1 MLLIPASPQVVFSLT
16 SSECLKEVWKGD
28 MGTKGGAE
36 EEETATSS
44 SAEEEGEK
52 EKEEGKTHDAGEL

>member
-1 MLLIPASPQVVFSLT
+1 MLLKPASPQVVFFLP

-36 EEETATSS
+36 EEATSNG
-44 SAEEEGEK
+44 AEDGGANEK
-52 EKEEGKTHDAGEL
+52 EAEKTHDAGEL